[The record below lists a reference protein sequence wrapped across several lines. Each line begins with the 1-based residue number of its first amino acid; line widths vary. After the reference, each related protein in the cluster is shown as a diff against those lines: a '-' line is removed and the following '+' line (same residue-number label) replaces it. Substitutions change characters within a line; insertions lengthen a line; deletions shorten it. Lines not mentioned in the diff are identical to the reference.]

1 MPTDQ
6 KTSSS
11 SIEDPAAKT
20 WSERWPVE
28 AEVLVALAVAAAGV
42 LAFLFIGSIVL
53 NGGFREADESVLLA
67 LRNPADLSDPVGP
80 IWFEEL
86 VRDLTALGSTAVL
99 TLVVLAV
106 AGFLYLSG
114 RPRKAA
120 GVVIW
125 SAAGTALSHMSKLG
139 FARPRP
145 ELVPH
150 GAEVYTHSFPSGHAM
165 LSAVIYLTLGVMLAS
180 AQEDRRIK
188 FYVLSL
194 AVLLTILVG
203 MSRVYLGV
211 HWPSD
216 VLAGWALGASFA
228 CLGWLLFRKKIASVP
243 SQNQRSHGEQEGL

>member
-1 MPTDQ
+1 MSNEP
-6 KTSSS
+6 KTPSS
-11 SIEDPAAKT
+11 SIEDATAKK
-20 WSERWPVE
+20 WSERWPIE
-28 AEVLVALAVAAAGV
+28 AEVLIAVAAVAAGV
-42 LAFLFIGSIVL
+42 LAFLYIGSSVL
-53 NGGFREADESVLLA
+53 NGGFREADESILLA
-67 LRNPADLSDPVGP
+67 LRNPADLADPVGP

-86 VRDLTALGSTAVL
+86 VRDLTALGSTAIL

-114 RPRKAA
+114 QPRKAA
-120 GVVIW
+120 AVVVW
-125 SAAGTALSHMSKLG
+125 SAAGTALSHMTKLG

-165 LSAVIYLTLGVMLAS
+165 LSAVIYLTLGVLVAAS
-180 AQEDRRIK
+180 QEDRRIK
-188 FYVLSL
+188 RYVLCV
-194 AVLLTILVG
+194 AVLLTVLVG

-228 CLGWLLFRKKIASVP
+228 CLGWLIFRRTGTV
-243 SQNQRSHGEQEGL
+243 

>member
-1 MPTDQ
+1 MPNEP

-11 SIEDPAAKT
+11 SIEDLAVNGRT
-20 WSERWPVE
+20 ERWPVE
-28 AEVLVALAVAAAGV
+28 AEVLIAVAAAAAGL
-42 LAFLFIGSIVL
+42 LAFVTIAGTVF
-53 NGGFREADESVLLA
+53 NGGFGKADESILLA
-67 LRNPADLSDPVGP
+67 LRNPNDLSDPVGP
-80 IWFEEL
+80 AWFEEL

-99 TLVVLAV
+99 TLVVLAA

-114 RPRKAA
+114 QSRKAA
-120 GVVIW
+120 AVVVW

-150 GAEVYTHSFPSGHAM
+150 GAEVFTHSFPSGHAM
-165 LSAVIYLTLGVMLAS
+165 LSAVIYLTLGVMIA
-180 AQEDRRIK
+180 ATQDDRRIK
-188 FYVLSL
+188 SYVLSL
-194 AVLLTILVG
+194 AVLLTLLVG

-228 CLGWLLFRKKIASVP
+228 CLGWLLFRQKGA
-243 SQNQRSHGEQEGL
+243 G

>member
-1 MPTDQ
+1 
-6 KTSSS
+6 
-11 SIEDPAAKT
+11 
-20 WSERWPVE
+20 
-28 AEVLVALAVAAAGV
+28 
-42 LAFLFIGSIVL
+42 
-53 NGGFREADESVLLA
+53 
-67 LRNPADLSDPVGP
+67 
-80 IWFEEL
+80 
-86 VRDLTALGSTAVL
+86 
-99 TLVVLAV
+99 
-106 AGFLYLSG
+106 
-114 RPRKAA
+114 
-120 GVVIW
+120 
-125 SAAGTALSHMSKLG
+125 MSKLG

-194 AVLLTILVG
+194 AVLLTVLVG

-228 CLGWLLFRKKIASVP
+228 CLGWLLFRKRMA
-243 SQNQRSHGEQEGL
+243 G